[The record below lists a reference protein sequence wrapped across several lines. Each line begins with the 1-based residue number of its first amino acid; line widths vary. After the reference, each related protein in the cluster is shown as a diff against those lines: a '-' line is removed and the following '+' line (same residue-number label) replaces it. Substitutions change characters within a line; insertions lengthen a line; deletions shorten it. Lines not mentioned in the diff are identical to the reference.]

1 MSRAMS
7 QAESL
12 KTNLLHAPMPRIAKE
27 KQKEPEQ
34 VSPEAA
40 APAEPP
46 KAAAVSPTLPEIDY
60 SAFGLASGNAM
71 NALLRANSAML
82 KGMADLSQEMSEF
95 ASSRLRENAQR
106 STTLLNCTDPAEAF
120 KLQYDF
126 ASKATEQYLE
136 EAAKLMTLALQT
148 SSKCWAPLEECT
160 RETVA
165 RATSVAGE
173 KK

>member
-12 KTNLLHAPMPRIAKE
+12 KANLLHAQTPRIAKE
-27 KQKEPEQ
+27 KERAHA
-34 VSPEAA
+34 SPK
-40 APAEPP
+40 APSPTEPP
-46 KAAAVSPTLPEIDY
+46 KAAVFPALPEIDY

-71 NALLRANSAML
+71 NALLRVNSAML

-95 ASSRLRENAQR
+95 TSERLRESAKS
-106 STTLLNCTDPAEAF
+106 STTLLSCTDPAEAF
-120 KLQYDF
+120 RLQYDF

-165 RATSVAGE
+165 RATNVGGE

>member
-12 KTNLLHAPMPRIAKE
+12 KTNLLHSQVPRIAKE
-27 KQKEPEQ
+27 KEAAH
-34 VSPEAA
+34 VIPEAP

-46 KAAAVSPTLPEIDY
+46 KAAPTSSTPSEIDY

-71 NALLRANSAML
+71 NALLRVNSAML

-95 ASSRLRENAQR
+95 ASARLREGAQR
-106 STTLLNCTDPAEAF
+106 STTLLSCTDPAEAF

-165 RATSVAGE
+165 RATSIGGE

>member
-7 QAESL
+7 QAETL
-12 KTNLLHAPMPRIAKE
+12 KTNLLHTPVPRIAK
-27 KQKEPEQ
+27 QKEAAHA
-34 VSPEAA
+34 SPEAPA
-40 APAEPP
+40 LAEPP
-46 KAAAVSPTLPEIDY
+46 KAAPTSPTPPEIDY
-60 SAFGLASGNAM
+60 SAFGLARGNAM
-71 NALLRANSAML
+71 NALLRVNSAML

-95 ASSRLRENAQR
+95 ASARLREGAQR
-106 STTLLNCTDPAEAF
+106 STTLLSCTDPAEAF

-165 RATSVAGE
+165 RATSVGGE